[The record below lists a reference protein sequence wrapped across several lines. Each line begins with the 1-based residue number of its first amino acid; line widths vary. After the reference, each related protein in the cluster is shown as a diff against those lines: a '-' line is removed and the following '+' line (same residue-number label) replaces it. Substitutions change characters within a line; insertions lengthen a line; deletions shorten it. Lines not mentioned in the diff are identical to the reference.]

1 MCVPYCMIHFGKPYF
16 EANGAIVV
24 GVVLGSL
31 SMRTKS
37 IYAGFL
43 VHITVAL
50 MMDLLALSHRNALP
64 HTFWPAG

>member
-1 MCVPYCMIHFGKPYF
+1 MCVPYCMIHFGKPYL
-16 EANGAIVV
+16 EASGAIIA

-43 VHITVAL
+43 VHVTVAL
-50 MMDLLALSHRNALP
+50 TMDLLALDHRNALP
-64 HTFWPAG
+64 HVFWPPG